1 MAITRNF
8 STQDGNLTGSV
19 SGQQPVPYLDLDL
32 SFQPKPSGDIY
43 KKTDM
48 QSVIQSVKNIC
59 LTNRFERPFQPNFG
73 CDLEST
79 LFDLTTDPIT
89 EDSIKKK
96 LNSNLSAYEPRIR
109 VKDIMVDISPETNS
123 VDVSLTFIIL
133 NSNKTVSLTTTISRL
148 R

>member
-1 MAITRNF
+1 MLSISLHDFNPTLASTFKYMPFVFLAITRNF

-79 LFDLTTDPIT
+79 
-89 EDSIKKK
+89 KKTRWGR
-96 LNSNLSAYEPRIR
+96 PH
-109 VKDIMVDISPETNS
+109 
-123 VDVSLTFIIL
+123 
-133 NSNKTVSLTTTISRL
+133 
-148 R
+148 